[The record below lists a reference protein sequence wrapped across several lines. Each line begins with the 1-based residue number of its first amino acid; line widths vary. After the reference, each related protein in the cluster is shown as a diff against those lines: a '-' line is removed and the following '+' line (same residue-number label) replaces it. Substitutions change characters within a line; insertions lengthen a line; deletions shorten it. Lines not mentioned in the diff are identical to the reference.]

1 MAIKK
6 KRYRMFLL
14 LLMLNFFTAGP
25 LLAQEDPQG
34 RIISFQG
41 RVEHL
46 RALLERW
53 NPAILLQE
61 LFVRDRVKTYKNS
74 RAAVLFIDETQVRM
88 REEAELTVRTVQKE
102 REQATV
108 FELVKG
114 EGWFRTKS
122 STADLE
128 VATPA
133 ATAAIRGTEVDIRV
147 EETGETV
154 LIVLEGDVTFGNE
167 AGSILVFAGE
177 EATALPGK
185 APTKRAVLNPQDAV
199 QWVLYYPTTPSWHDY
214 LRMEMPDSVREG
226 FRLLKEGN
234 TAGALAVLEP
244 LLEQDGWARL
254 GASLAYLEAGDPEA
268 ARSVL
273 ETGIPLALQAEKLA
287 QLAAIEMSVGNVEAA
302 RGSLEAA
309 LREDPRNL
317 RALVLSSTVE
327 LIQNKKERA
336 RLLAQEALESHPG
349 SVAANIATGE
359 SAQAYFDLRT
369 ALYHYERAL
378 SLDPDDL
385 RALVDRARVL
395 FGSGRNSEAKK
406 DAEKALALYPQDAQ
420 ALSLAG
426 FLRLA
431 EGDLDTA
438 QGYFERATE
447 NNPELGEPHLG
458 LSILLFKQKE
468 TEEGLWEM
476 LAATLLEP
484 KLALFQSY
492 LGKAY
497 YQLRRFP
504 ESLSALE
511 TAKLLDPKDPTPWLY
526 TSIILRDLNR
536 LVEALGE
543 LDQAIARND
552 NRAVYRSRLLLDRDQ
567 ATKNVSLAEVYTKL
581 GFESRG
587 VHEALNSLNADLT
600 NSSAHL
606 LLADLYA
613 RLPDRTA
620 AQTSEFLQHLI
631 FAPVNGNVFAGY
643 NEYSTLFEQP
653 RFTPSILLEAGYP
666 LYGEGQAVSRLGGDR
681 YAHFTL
687 LNYEM
692 SEGQRSDE
700 YDRAFLGY
708 TRGKFLATDDT
719 SLVFSLLFD
728 WWDRGAS
735 ETAIEDIG
743 ETTAHPVT
751 IQVPEDNPDP
761 KESNKTNDFEF
772 LLGVKQDFGV
782 ASTLIG
788 AFQYTEYTSQSE
800 TPDQPPSLF
809 LPFLLNTS
817 YEQAYRAFDLQAEY
831 ILRLGERNQ
840 LLIGAEGFLSN
851 MEWRNTGILYD
862 PDDPAEPSTTAIIW
876 DDRKNPERW
885 GFSAWLSDSWQIWR
899 WLHCT
904 GGVGYQKAV
913 GEAIVEDLTHDYS
926 WFSPFLGLSVELGEH
941 FVLRA
946 AGFRKLNTRLFETK
960 IFPTTVEGFLLDR
973 NEALFTR
980 RNEAGLSLEA
990 RWSWLYLMI
999 QGFYRNITNPEDSW
1013 NGLPGADSYGSGV
1026 SLNLI
1031 LGNNFGLSID
1041 DTFAVTDTI
1050 AYREMANQLRT
1061 GISFYHQAGVI
1072 ARLINNLYITRYS
1085 NTDIEELNSSIFD
1098 LVDIEINYELPNK
1111 LGTLQLSATN
1121 ILDRDFRQFTEL
1133 MILNRIFP
1141 YRWISAN
1148 FRLSL

>member
-1 MAIKK
+1 MKK
-6 KRYRMFLL
+6 NRYCMFLL

-25 LLAQEDPQG
+25 ALAQEDSQG
-34 RIISFQG
+34 KIISFHGQ
-41 RVEHL
+41 VEHL
-46 RALLERW
+46 QALLERW
-53 NPAILLQE
+53 NPARLLQE
-61 LFVRDRVKTYKNS
+61 LFVRDRVKTHKNS
-74 RAAVLFIDETQVRM
+74 RAAVLFIDETQVRI
-88 REEAELTVRTVQKE
+88 REEAELTVHTIRKE
-102 REQATV
+102 EDQSTV

-114 EGWFRTKS
+114 EGWFRTKNS
-122 STADLE
+122 AADLQ
-128 VATPA
+128 VVTPA
-133 ATAAIRGTEVDIRV
+133 ATAAIRGTEVNIRV

-154 LIVLEGDVTFGNE
+154 LTVLEGTATFGNE
-167 AGSILVFAGE
+167 AGSISVLAGE
-177 EATALPGK
+177 EATALPGQV
-185 APTKRAVLNPQDAV
+185 PTKRAVLNPQDAV
-199 QWVLYYPTTPSWHDY
+199 QWVLYYPTTPSLHDY
-214 LRMEMPDSVREG
+214 LRMDIPDSVREG
-226 FRLLKEGN
+226 IRLLKEGS
-234 TAGALAVLEP
+234 TAGALLVFEP

-254 GASLAYLEAGDPEA
+254 GASMAYLEAGDPEA

-273 ETGIPLALQAEKLA
+273 ETGVPPALQAEKLA
-287 QLAAIEMSVGNVEAA
+287 QLAAIDMSVGNIEAA

-327 LIQNKKERA
+327 LIQNNKERA
-336 RLLAQEALESHPG
+336 RLIAQEAIDNHPG
-349 SVAANIATGE
+349 SVAANIAAGE
-359 SAQAYFDLRT
+359 TAQAYFDLRT

-378 SLDPDDL
+378 SVDPDDL

-395 FGSGRNSEAKK
+395 FGSGRNVESAK
-406 DAEKALALYPQDAQ
+406 DAESALSLYPQDAQ

-431 EGDLDTA
+431 DGDLDAA
-438 QGYFERATE
+438 QSYFEQAIE

-511 TAKLLDPKDPTPWLY
+511 TAKLLDSRDPTPWLY

-536 LVEALGE
+536 PVEALGE

-567 ATKNVSLAEVYTKL
+567 ATKNISLAEVYTKL

-606 LLADLYA
+606 LLADLYS
-613 RLPDRTA
+613 RVPDRTA

-666 LYGEGQAVSRLGGDR
+666 LSGEGQAVSRLGGDR

-692 SEGQRSDE
+692 SEGERGSEFDQ
-700 YDRAFLGY
+700 AFLGY
-708 TRGKFLATDDT
+708 TRGKFLAADRT

-735 ETAIEDIG
+735 ETGIEDIG
-743 ETTAHPVT
+743 TTTAHPVT
-751 IQVPEDNPDP
+751 IQVPEENPDP
-761 KESNKTNDFEF
+761 KESNEADSFEF

-788 AFQYTEYTSQSE
+788 AFQYKEYTSRSE
-800 TPDQPPSLF
+800 TPDSPLF
-809 LPFLLNTS
+809 ELAFPVTTS

-831 ILRLGERNQ
+831 ILRLSERNQ
-840 LLIGAEGFLSN
+840 LLVGAEGFLSD
-851 MEWRNTGILYD
+851 MDWRNAAVMYD
-862 PDDPAEPSTTAIIW
+862 PTDPTIYAVFP
-876 DDRKNPERW
+876 DVRKSPERW

-899 WLHCT
+899 WLHCA

-913 GEAIVEDLTHDYS
+913 GDSIVLDLEHDYS
-926 WFSPFLGLSVELGEH
+926 WFSPFLGLSVELGQH
-941 FVLRA
+941 LVLRA
-946 AGFRKLNTRLFETK
+946 AGFRRLNTRLFETK
-960 IFPTTVEGFLLDR
+960 P
-973 NEALFTR
+973 
-980 RNEAGLSLEA
+980 
-990 RWSWLYLMI
+990 
-999 QGFYRNITNPEDSW
+999 
-1013 NGLPGADSYGSGV
+1013 
-1026 SLNLI
+1026 
-1031 LGNNFGLSID
+1031 
-1041 DTFAVTDTI
+1041 
-1050 AYREMANQLRT
+1050 
-1061 GISFYHQAGVI
+1061 
-1072 ARLINNLYITRYS
+1072 
-1085 NTDIEELNSSIFD
+1085 
-1098 LVDIEINYELPNK
+1098 
-1111 LGTLQLSATN
+1111 
-1121 ILDRDFRQFTEL
+1121 
-1133 MILNRIFP
+1133 
-1141 YRWISAN
+1141 
-1148 FRLSL
+1148 